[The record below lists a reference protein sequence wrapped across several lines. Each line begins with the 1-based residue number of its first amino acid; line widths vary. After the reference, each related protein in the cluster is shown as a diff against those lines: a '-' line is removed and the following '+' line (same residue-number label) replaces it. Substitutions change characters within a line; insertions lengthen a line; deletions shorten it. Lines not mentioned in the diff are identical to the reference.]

1 MKDNEVEIVLNE
13 EDAFEQRALT
23 HTLNHKKNPLNVEFQ
38 LQRGPQIED
47 RSAYIHRSQALQSV
61 MNQNEDLMARLKA
74 AMIRNSEFENQLEEK
89 DLEVGRLRKER
100 DDLHEQTLIL
110 KEKELIFRERTER
123 SLQKGEQYKEENT
136 ELLLRLSKVERAF
149 RRLFKYREK
158 IRTQVPYLKTLRK
171 KAHRLTDVNSHLKR
185 QIDELTT
192 RLQKIHS
199 EMSESQANLVS
210 NYEAQIQKIQQDL
223 EAAQKKANE
232 RDQFKQS
239 QVEFENRSIELDR
252 ELQHVKFAYSKESQ
266 ALRSDLEQY
275 RRQTKELLVQCETIK
290 SQMSSKVVEL
300 KAANESNEKLSDQV
314 ESLQILWREKQE
326 DLERSQ
332 EKNRSL
338 QKLNQDISLK
348 VNELK
353 KECHQLKQKLE
364 AETEML
370 NRVRKQN
377 QFTK

>member
-1 MKDNEVEIVLNE
+1 MKDNDVEIVLNE

-23 HTLNHKKNPLNVEFQ
+23 ALNVGFQ
-38 LQRGPQIED
+38 LRKGPQIEE
-47 RSAYIHRSQALQSV
+47 RSNYTHRSQALQSA

-74 AMIRNSEFENQLEEK
+74 AMIRNSEFENQLEDKEI
-89 DLEVGRLRKER
+89 EVQRLRKER

-110 KEKELIFRERTER
+110 KEKELIFRERTEK
-123 SLQKGEQYKEENT
+123 SLQRGEQFKEENT
-136 ELLLRLSKVERAF
+136 ELLLRLAKVERAF

-158 IRTQVPYLKTLRK
+158 VRTQIPYLKSLRK
-171 KAHRLTDVNSHLKR
+171 KAHRLSDVNSHLKR
-185 QIDELTT
+185 QIEELTT

-199 EMSESQANLVS
+199 EMSESQSNLIS
-210 NYEAQIQKIQQDL
+210 DYETQIRKIQEELD
-223 EAAQKKANE
+223 AAQKKAKE

-252 ELQHVKFAYSKESQ
+252 ELQHIKLAYSKESH
-266 ALRSDLEQY
+266 ALRSDLDQY
-275 RRQTKELLVQCETIK
+275 RRQTKELLVQCETLK
-290 SQMSSKVVEL
+290 SQMSSKIIEL
-300 KAANESNEKLSDQV
+300 NGANETNEKLADQV
-314 ESLQILWREKQE
+314 ESLQILWKEKQE

-332 EKNRSL
+332 ERNRSL

-370 NRVRKQN
+370 NRVRKQT
-377 QFTK
+377 QFIK